1 MREVNVIRA
10 GIPDSFPQVDE
21 SRVDALPAG
30 EIKKS
35 SRKSIVLD
43 DDPTGVQTVH
53 DICLYGLEHR
63 EHPRGLCGR
72 AAAFLSADQFA
83 RLYRGTNYRRPSGNC
98 RGNCRGLPENG
109 DQLLDHKPGR
119 FHLTGTLSA
128 GNRTFESWSGSR
140 RSADRR
146 GNSLP
151 FLPGGGPGR
160 FTIGDIHY
168 VRDGD
173 RLIPAGQTEFA
184 KDRTFGYRSPDLK
197 DYVEEKPAAPIS
209 PGRAFQSPSRS

>member
-83 RLYRGTNYRRPSGNC
+83 RLDRGTTYRRTS
-98 RGNCRGLPENG
+98 
-109 DQLLDHKPGR
+109 
-119 FHLTGTLSA
+119 
-128 GNRTFESWSGSR
+128 
-140 RSADRR
+140 
-146 GNSLP
+146 
-151 FLPGGGPGR
+151 
-160 FTIGDIHY
+160 
-168 VRDGD
+168 
-173 RLIPAGQTEFA
+173 
-184 KDRTFGYRSPDLK
+184 
-197 DYVEEKPAAPIS
+197 
-209 PGRAFQSPSRS
+209 